1 MLRDNMLIAWFCRE
15 NIVETQ
21 KSHKGKL
28 HNLNGHSSV
37 FEGRDTQIQMSYTC
51 IYTLYTWMWISMEV
65 PACMDVAEST
75 LKVLLSD

>member
-1 MLRDNMLIAWFCRE
+1 MLIAWFCRE

-51 IYTLYTWMWISMEV
+51 IYTLYT
-65 PACMDVAEST
+65 
-75 LKVLLSD
+75 